1 MVDINDIMTLSN
13 YDIWESPKFI
23 RFCME
28 KGIKKATQRKYV
40 VCLNRYV
47 EYHQK
52 TLETLLEEAEQEII
66 DEIPLERRKIYD
78 WLLDFRTSMLQ
89 KGYAYNTIITTMDA
103 VKNFYKQFRIPRPDL
118 PSFKGDKSPNDLIEW
133 EDLPN
138 MDMVKEAIENVNTA
152 KHKALFLF
160 CAVTGT
166 ARMETANFT
175 YGQFLEGIQ
184 HYCPNAKTPQDIIDG
199 LDGKCEELEVVPVF
213 KMCRSKTQY
222 LYYTAITPEC
232 TQFMINYLKRQGLY
246 LTEDDKFFQ
255 LSPHGVGNA
264 FKLLNNKMKWG
275 KKGTFDYFSSHRLRK
290 FNASII
296 GDLDFANYIQG
307 RVPTK
312 IREVYFK
319 QDKERVREEYKMYMH
334 LFTVY
339 ANYDVLINSEAYQSL
354 LDEKNRLSDE
364 LDKAKEDYQNLLSKV
379 DDMRNEIDNVSRLN
393 DIAKIQDYIVD
404 NKIVNE
410 YNLSSKIIDLYKADV
425 KKDDF
430 EGVTNSYIDDLIM
443 IARNNVVALE
453 SISFQPQVY
462 NDDVW
467 KKINAEIDLYVSDYM
482 DNLSLEL
489 TDGLRKRISDE
500 LNDYAIELWQD
511 KGKVDRVK
519 VEKIVERIAL
529 GVNVS

>member
-1 MVDINDIMTLSN
+1 MTLDD
-13 YDIWESPKFI
+13 YDIWLSPKFK

-28 KGIKKATQRKYV
+28 KGIKEGTQRKYV

-47 EYHQK
+47 KYHQK
-52 TLETLLEEAEQEII
+52 TLETLLEEAKQEIT
-66 DEIPLERRKIYD
+66 DGIPLEQRKIYD

-89 KGYAYNTIITTMDA
+89 EGYAYNTIITTMDA

-184 HYCPNAKTPQDIIDG
+184 HYCPNAKTPQDVINC
-199 LDGKCEELEVVPVF
+199 LDGKCEELEVIPVF

-312 IREVYFK
+312 IREIYFK
-319 QDKERVREEYKMYMH
+319 QDKERVREEYKKYMH

-339 ANYDVLINSEAYQSL
+339 ANYDVLINNEAYQSL
-354 LDEKNRLSDE
+354 LEEKNRLSDE
-364 LDKAKEDYQNLLSKV
+364 LDKAKEDYAKLLV
-379 DDMRNEIDNVSRLN
+379 NVNDMRREIDNVAHVN

-404 NKIVNE
+404 NELVNE
-410 YNLSSKIIDLYKADV
+410 YNLASDVINLYKEDI

-430 EGVTNSYIDDLIM
+430 EGVTNDYIEELIM
-443 IARNNVVALE
+443 VA
-453 SISFQPQVY
+453 Y
-462 NDDVW
+462 NRSVAYAETEFSQDIYDDELW
-467 KKINAEIDLYVSDYM
+467 KTINDKIDYYQQGIMWNLKFKLTKSQEKKITSKLREYAE
-482 DNLSLEL
+482 
-489 TDGLRKRISDE
+489 
-500 LNDYAIELWQD
+500 ELWLKEED
-511 KGKVDRVK
+511 K
-519 VEKIVERIAL
+519 VEESKVHNIVITIATK
-529 GVNVS
+529 NNSS

>member
-1 MVDINDIMTLSN
+1 MTLTN
-13 YDIWESPKFI
+13 YDIWDSPKFK

-28 KGIKKATQRKYV
+28 KGIKEGTQRKYV

-47 EYHQK
+47 RYHQK
-52 TLETLLEEAEQEII
+52 TLETLVEEAKQEIT
-66 DEIPLERRKIYD
+66 DGIPLEQRKIYD

-89 KGYAYNTIITTMDA
+89 EGYAYNTIITTMDA

-184 HYCPNAKTPQDIIDG
+184 HYCPNAKTPQDIIDC

-290 FNASII
+290 FNASMI
-296 GDLDFANYIQG
+296 GDVDFANYIQG

-312 IREVYFK
+312 IREIYFK
-319 QDKERVREEYKMYMH
+319 QDKERVREEYKKYMH

-364 LDKAKEDYQNLLSKV
+364 LDKAKEDYQKLLSNV
-379 DDMRNEIDNVSRLN
+379 NDMRNEIDNVSRLN

-404 NKIVNE
+404 NETVNE
-410 YNLSSKIIDLYKADV
+410 YGLSSKIIELYKADV
-425 KKDDF
+425 KKDNF

-443 IARNNVVALE
+443 IARNNVVARE
-453 SISFQPQVY
+453 SLTFQPEIY
-462 NDDVW
+462 NDGSW
-467 KKINAEIDLYVSDYM
+467 KQINNVIDIYVSDYM
-482 DNLSLEL
+482 LNLSLEL
-489 TDGLRKRISDE
+489 SDGLQKRLSTE
-500 LNDYAIELWQD
+500 LNDYAQELWQND
-511 KGKVDRVK
+511 GKVDKDK
-519 VEKIVERIAL
+519 VENIVKKIAL
-529 GVNVS
+529 GIDDS